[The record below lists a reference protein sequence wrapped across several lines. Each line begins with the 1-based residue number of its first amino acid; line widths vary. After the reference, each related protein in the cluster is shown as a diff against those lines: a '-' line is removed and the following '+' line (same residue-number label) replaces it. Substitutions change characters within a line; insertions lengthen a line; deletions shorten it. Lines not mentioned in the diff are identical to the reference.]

1 MTDASVLNV
10 GTQCF
15 YRKRDG
21 TVATVVVL
29 KVHHDEQPP
38 YYTIGIERPRVRSKP
53 SVKS

>member
-1 MTDASVLNV
+1 MTDASVLDV

-38 YYTIGIERPRVRSKP
+38 YYTASMRPSVRSKP